1 MPSSWNPVPMCD
13 HFVAGFWLISG
24 NVYPVS
30 TTTMIRTL
38 SEKGKVPMQTKQ
50 RNKDGLIKCSAA
62 TWTNGPHSTLKQ
74 VFLVASPLVS
84 ENLTEIIRV
93 RERDECRCRR
103 MLISG
108 RPELVLPQNSS
119 TLSSTETWRNQI
131 NWKNLIS
138 KWNWLLFWRLWKAL
152 FFLQQE
158 TYIFFGISEISSH
171 SFLLA
176 HFPSFTILQ
185 QPHRPALRRF
195 LKRNRFS
202 FCKTSSSSPT
212 ISCVTFNENARGKY
226 PNLIWGWASIY
237 FRN

>member
-1 MPSSWNPVPMCD
+1 MCD
-13 HFVAGFWLISG
+13 HFVAGFLLISG

-50 RNKDGLIKCSAA
+50 RNKDGRIKCSAA

-103 MLISG
+103 MLISQ

-138 KWNWLLFWRLWKAL
+138 PWNWLLL
-152 FFLQQE
+152 FGGIERRYSSSSE

-176 HFPSFTILQ
+176 HFPFFTILQ
-185 QPHRPALRRF
+185 QPHRAALRWF
-195 LKRNRFS
+195 LIRNRFS

-212 ISCVTFNENARGKY
+212 ISCVSLDENALGEISEL
-226 PNLIWGWASIY
+226 NLRMSINL
-237 FRN
+237 FSKLVK